1 MIYRGTLK
9 NLYVKDFKVSEDGL
23 IVALDLDSVVVAK
36 DSLFYRNFTGR
47 LINFEHSTYLPSFT
61 EAEAFVR
68 DVCRHNPNSSKASC
82 LYADYDSIEVA
93 KDETR
98 SVNEIKRYY
107 KTKKRTN

>member
-1 MIYRGTLK
+1 MIYKGTLK
-9 NLYVKDFKVSEDGL
+9 NLYVKDFQVSEEGL
-23 IVALDLDSVVVAK
+23 VVALDLESVIVAK

-47 LINFEHSTYLPSFT
+47 LINFEYNTYLPSFI

-82 LYADYDSIEVA
+82 LYADYYSVVVA

-98 SVNEIKRYY
+98 SVKEIKRYY
-107 KTKKRTN
+107 KAKKKN